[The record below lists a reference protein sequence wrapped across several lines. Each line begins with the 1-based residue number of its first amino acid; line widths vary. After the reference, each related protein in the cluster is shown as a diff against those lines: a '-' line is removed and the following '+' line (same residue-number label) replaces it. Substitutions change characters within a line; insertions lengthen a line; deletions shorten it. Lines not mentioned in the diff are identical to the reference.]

1 MAELSISE
9 VGRQAGLRPSA
20 IRYYERVRIL
30 PPARRVS
37 GQRRYQISTVYRLV
51 VVRLAQQAGFTLDEI
66 RRLWY
71 GFGTQAPAFSRW
83 RQLAGLKI
91 ADLDSRMN
99 HLQRM
104 KELIERLRTQCQCET
119 LDQCGKALLDK
130 NRQPPASAEIT
141 QRIHVLSRNR
151 LRAGTAGSVDR

>member
-1 MAELSISE
+1 MDELSISE
-9 VGRQAGLRPSA
+9 VGRQAGVRPSA

-71 GFGTQAPAFSRW
+71 GFGTRAPAFRRW

-130 NRQPPASAEIT
+130 NRQPASAEIS